1 MCVHEAH
8 AHRHTWCTSLFVVN
22 LESGQLLSGTLRL
35 VKRIAEG
42 GMGSVWLAEH
52 LVLGTEVAVKVM
64 ARPWALA
71 PGASARFLRE
81 ARMTAKLRSP
91 HVVRVLDC
99 RRSEGDEPYLVLELL
114 HGENLEQ
121 RVSRHGTLP
130 LDEVRTIV
138 EQTARALACAHA
150 EGIVHRDVKPEN
162 VFLER
167 GEELRVKLLDFG
179 VAKPTNKEECLEAD
193 RLPAGTVQY
202 MSPEHMFDPETTDE
216 RSDLFSL
223 AAVAYFALVGRPPFD
238 TESLEALYFA
248 IDGGAFDEPSKAR
261 PELPPAVD
269 AWFAKALAH
278 APDERFSSAHE
289 LAAAFASA
297 ASPAAEGRD
306 ADAARTSSVRHS
318 TSSVR
323 PWRNARLALAAF
335 ALAASAGFLA
345 WDGGSTLPSAVA
357 STATAIEP
365 VPRCAAISSSEEP
378 APSGDETLPSRAR
391 QPNMR

>member
-1 MCVHEAH
+1 M
-8 AHRHTWCTSLFVVN
+8 N
-22 LESGQLLSGTLRL
+22 LESGQVLSGTLRL

-64 ARPWALA
+64 ARPWALV

-99 RRSEGDEPYLVLELL
+99 RRTEGDEPYLVLELL
-114 HGENLEQ
+114 RGENLEQ

-130 LDEVRTIV
+130 LEEVRTIV
-138 EQTARALACAHA
+138 EQTGRALACAHA
-150 EGIVHRDVKPEN
+150 EGIVHRDIKPEN

-167 GEELRVKLLDFG
+167 GEKLCVKLLDFG
-179 VAKPTNKEECLEAD
+179 VAKPTNKDECLDVD

-248 IDGGAFDEPSKAR
+248 IDGGAFDKPSTAR
-261 PELPPAVD
+261 PDLPPAID
-269 AWFAKALAH
+269 AWFEKALAH
-278 APDERFSSAHE
+278 APGDRFSSAHE
-289 LAAAFASA
+289 LADAFAGA
-297 ASPAAEGRD
+297 AQPPADDDAER
-306 ADAARTSSVRHS
+306 ARTSAVRRAAAGRS
-318 TSSVR
+318 RS
-323 PWRNARLALAAF
+323 WRRARSLATAGF
-335 ALAASAGFLA
+335 ALATSAGFLA
-345 WDGGSTLPSAVA
+345 WDGASALPSAVA
-357 STATAIEP
+357 STDI
-365 VPRCAAISSSEEP
+365 AAPTPACETPLSSEDKP
-378 APSGDETLPSRAR
+378 LACDEALLSRAR
-391 QPNMR
+391 QPNMQ

>member
-1 MCVHEAH
+1 M
-8 AHRHTWCTSLFVVN
+8 
-22 LESGQLLSGTLRL
+22 
-35 VKRIAEG
+35 
-42 GMGSVWLAEH
+42 WLAEH

-64 ARPWALA
+64 ARPWALV

-99 RRSEGDEPYLVLELL
+99 RRTEGDEPYLVLELL
-114 HGENLEQ
+114 RGENLEQ

-130 LDEVRTIV
+130 LDEVRAIV
-138 EQTARALACAHA
+138 EQMGRALACAHA

-167 GEELRVKLLDFG
+167 GEELSVKLLDFG
-179 VAKPTNKEECLEAD
+179 VAKPTNKDECLDVD

-248 IDGGAFDEPSKAR
+248 IDGGAFDKPSKAR
-261 PELPPAVD
+261 PDLPPAID
-269 AWFAKALAH
+269 AWFEKALAH
-278 APDERFSSAHE
+278 APSERFSSARE
-289 LAAAFASA
+289 LADAFASA
-297 ASPAAEGRD
+297 ARGNAADDDRSPRA
-306 ADAARTSSVRHS
+306 SSVRR
-318 TSSVR
+318 TAAVR
-323 PWRNARLALAAF
+323 SRSWRRARSLATAGLALAT
-335 ALAASAGFLA
+335 SAGFLA
-345 WDGGSTLPSAVA
+345 WDGASPLPSAVA
-357 STATAIEP
+357 STAVAIEP
-365 VPRCAAISSSEEP
+365 PVARSTVPASADEP
-378 APSGDETLPSRAR
+378 LACEETLPPSAR
-391 QPNMR
+391 QPNMQ